1 MHSLIPY
8 RGLVWEAIA
17 MSKIGRYSAF
27 ALAGMEDGVG
37 VVHETNCSVRLRACT
52 VEPTVWI

>member
-1 MHSLIPY
+1 
-8 RGLVWEAIA
+8 